1 MKILITG
8 ISGQDGIFLT
18 KLIKNTYSKFSILGI
33 SRSMTL
39 KNFLPIIENANLHK
53 LQNINL
59 VDVRL
64 ENQEEVDKLIKDFR
78 PDYLFN
84 LTGPSSVYESIKKPE
99 LEFKITKVFDNLI
112 EANVKNN
119 NLCNFYQASS
129 SEMFGQNNK
138 LNIYNENSE
147 FKPNSPYASGKYT
160 NHEKIKHLREKYE
173 WNIYSGIMFNHE
185 SEYRKDDFLFMK
197 IIQTAYKIKNHTE
210 TKLKLGSLNY
220 CRDWSYAEDIVEG
233 MLALT
238 SEGSEFD
245 YVLGSGNGT
254 KIQTIV
260 ENVFNYFDLD
270 YKKFIEIDKKI
281 LRKNDPETIISDPT
295 KIYKELG
302 WKTKNNMD
310 SFLEKIIKSVVNK
323 SRY

>member
-8 ISGQDGIFLT
+8 ISGQDGIFLS
-18 KLIKNTYSKFSILGI
+18 KLIKKTYTKFSILGI

-39 KNFLPIIENANLHK
+39 KSFLGTSEITNLTK

-59 VDVRL
+59 VNTSL

-84 LTGPSSVYESIKKPE
+84 LTGPSSVYESIKQPE
-99 LEFKITKVFDNLI
+99 LEFKITKIFDNLI
-112 EANVKNN
+112 EANIKNN

-129 SEMFGQNNK
+129 SEMFGQNNN
-138 LNIYNENSE
+138 LNIYNENSK
-147 FKPNSPYASGKYT
+147 FKPNSPYASGKFT
-160 NHEKIKHLREKYE
+160 NHEKIKRLREEYE

-185 SEYRKDDFLFMK
+185 SEYRKNDYLFMK
-197 IIQTAYKIKNHTE
+197 IIQTAYKIKNNTE
-210 TKLKLGSLNY
+210 KNLKLGSLNY

-233 MLALT
+233 MFALT

-245 YVLGSGNGT
+245 YILGSGVGT
-254 KIQTIV
+254 KIQTVV

-270 YKKFIEIDKKI
+270 YKKYIEIDKKI
-281 LRKNDPETIISDPT
+281 LRRNDPETIISDPS
-295 KIYKELG
+295 KIYKEIG
-302 WKTKNNMD
+302 WKTKNNLD
-310 SFLEKIIKSVVNK
+310 SFLEKL
-323 SRY
+323 